1 MLHWRKVGMKSNA
14 KQQTALLGLQRTKQ
28 TGKFVAAFVSAAP
41 EPLTTHDGQRICQ
54 AEISA

>member
-1 MLHWRKVGMKSNA
+1 MKSNA

-28 TGKFVAAFVSAAP
+28 TEKFVAAFVSAVP
-41 EPLTTHDGQRICQ
+41 EPLTTHDGQRIRQ

>member
-41 EPLTTHDGQRICQ
+41 EPLTTHDGQP
-54 AEISA
+54 ADSPG